1 VIRSLASAVTALA
14 VSGGLHLWILNYV
27 WHPVQPEPTFGSL
40 PVAAAAGG
48 SVFSSVSV
56 YRGGHE
62 APPPIVPTPV
72 DRTPNGLPSLSSAQ
86 PVQVPPLVVFGGVNA
101 GFE

>member
-1 VIRSLASAVTALA
+1 
-14 VSGGLHLWILNYV
+14 
-27 WHPVQPEPTFGSL
+27 VQSEPTFGSL

-48 SVFSSVSV
+48 AVFSSVLV

-62 APPPIVPTPV
+62 VPSPIVPTPV
-72 DRTPNGLPSLSSAQ
+72 DRAPNGLPSLSSAQ
-86 PVQVPPLVVFGGVNA
+86 PVLVPPLVVFGGVDA